1 MTRPDGHVSFTGIG
15 AETYDIAFP
24 STQLILGGRT
34 IHSAQMGG
42 MHVMRDLPR
51 FVRLVERGLFDAK
64 AIATSIGPLDQAVD
78 IFKKVAERTSI
89 IGVIQTNT

>member
-1 MTRPDGHVSFTGIG
+1 MTRGGGHASFTGVG
-15 AETYDIAFP
+15 DVDFDVTFP
-24 STQLILGGRT
+24 SNQFTNGGRT

-51 FVRLVERGLFDAK
+51 FARLVERGLFDAK
-64 AIATSIGPLDQAVD
+64 AIATSIGQLDQAVD
-78 IFKKVAERTSI
+78 IFKKVAERTTI